1 MLYGARALLTEGS
14 VMKVLKMISFFRTG
28 CLATQLM
35 KSDSPCLRASKKTSS
50 PNDDDNNKR
59 QGEWVHKIKQIENGF
74 VLFVCST
81 YVQ

>member
-1 MLYGARALLTEGS
+1 MLYGGRALLTEGS

-50 PNDDDNNKR
+50 PNDDDNNK
-59 QGEWVHKIKQIENGF
+59 WVHKIKQIENGF